1 MPSTDGLHSTAS
13 SGRHALNRRKL
24 LKTSLAASAGLV
36 AGPTVITWASVGPA
50 SAATASSTTGATTG
64 ATTGTTSAAAF
75 VDDYTTN
82 IVANQTPETN
92 AVIRALG
99 GFAKVWKTGGAWNT
113 GTALMPEVLRA
124 NVRYCARVTQART
137 EAQAKEAF
145 VYDRQHQSYAMI
157 AALGPLADLYK
168 AGAKAVTSIT
178 TAPDTTPATT
188 VSDSVPAGAPAG
200 SALGAGSYTS
210 DLGQVAKLVDTVRG
224 PFASGNPAKFAFQ
237 YPRPWRLNAN
247 SEVVPTGATDA
258 LGYPVYESDVIV
270 AAQLLRQRSTNP
282 AEDGGFP
289 SGHTNAF
296 HLAALAFAYAVPER
310 FQEIVT
316 RAFELSHTRIMSG
329 MHSPTDVLGG
339 RVMAT
344 ALAAAALADPAN
356 AGIKAAARAQAL
368 AYFQAKT
375 GTTADTLYAYAHPGA
390 GDAYADR
397 DANLR
402 TVTPKLTYILNRKG
416 RDQAL
421 TVPKGAEVLLE
432 TRQPYLD
439 AAQRRAVL
447 RTTALPA
454 GYVLLDGFEQWGR
467 LNLFAAADGYGS
479 FESDVS
485 VGLDAAAGGF
495 GAADAWRND
504 IDGRGGLTKTG
515 TGTLTLTG
523 HNSYR
528 GGTVLKEGTL
538 VSASSHALGHGDV
551 RVLGGTLRVTEPVQ
565 LHGTYAQQSGTLA
578 VTLRAGRREEVVTV
592 RRRVHLEKGSVLSL
606 NLDADNPPAV
616 GSIVSVI
623 DARSL
628 RGQFTRI
635 EVNSDKLRAVPVYTA
650 EGLSVRLLKR

>member
-1 MPSTDGLHSTAS
+1 MPSSDGLHTTAS
-13 SGRHALNRRKL
+13 SVRPALNRRSI

-36 AGPTVITWASVGPA
+36 VAPTVLTWASVEDA
-50 SAATASSTTGATTG
+50 SAATAASSVEARSATT
-64 ATTGTTSAAAF
+64 AAAF

-92 AVIRALG
+92 AVLRILG
-99 GFAKVWKTGGAWNT
+99 GFAKVWKTGAAWNT
-113 GTALMPEVLRA
+113 GIPLMPEVLRA
-124 NVRYCARVTQART
+124 NVRYCARITQART

-178 TAPDTTPATT
+178 AAPDTTPATT
-188 VSDSVPAGAPAG
+188 ISDSVPAGAPAG

-237 YPRPWRLNAN
+237 YPRPWRMNED

-258 LGYPVYESDVIV
+258 LGFPVYESDVV
-270 AAQLLRQRSTNP
+270 VVTQLLRQRGTNP

-329 MHSPTDVLGG
+329 MHSPVDVLGG
-339 RVMAT
+339 RIMAT

-356 AGIKAAARAQAL
+356 AALKAAARAQAL
-368 AYFQAKT
+368 AYFQAQT
-375 GTTADTLYAYAHPGA
+375 GTTADTLNAYAHPEA

-397 DANLR
+397 DTNLR

-454 GYVLLDGFEQWGR
+454 GYVLLDGAEQWGR

-479 FESDVS
+479 FESGVTVS
-485 VGLDAAAGGF
+485 LDAAAGGF
-495 GAADAWRND
+495 GAADTWRND

-523 HNSYR
+523 HNSYT
-528 GGTVLKEGTL
+528 GGTVIEEGTL
-538 VSASSHALGHGDV
+538 VSSSAHGLGHGDV
-551 RVLGGTLRVTEPVQ
+551 QVQGGTLRVTEPVQ
-565 LHGTYAQQSGTLA
+565 LHGTYSQKAATLA
-578 VTLRAGRREEVVTV
+578 VTLRAGRRKEVLTVT
-592 RRRVHLEKGSVLSL
+592 RRVVLEKGSVLSL
-606 NLDADNPPAV
+606 TLDSEKPPAV
-616 GSIVSVI
+616 GSVVSVI
-623 DARSL
+623 EAPVV
-628 RGQFTRI
+628 RGQFDRI
-635 EVNSDKLRAVPVYTA
+635 EVNSDTVRAVPVYTS